1 MRVLLQKVG
10 IESRRAAWNTSDG
23 QRGCGSSGGS
33 VRGERELRSIVC
45 VCVCVLIYVRDTVF
59 MKEVY

>member
-23 QRGCGSSGGS
+23 QRGCGSSDGS
-33 VRGERELRSIVC
+33 VRGERVEVDCVC
-45 VCVCVLIYVRDTVF
+45 VCVCVDICA
-59 MKEVY
+59 